1 MSTDTT
7 PRPGEPEAIARAARI
22 LAKAR
27 NPVIAGLGC
36 DVDGVRAALRLAA
49 TIGAAVDHA
58 AKAHERVELRTLA
71 DRGIMNTTL
80 SEARHRSDLIVLAG
94 PGAVAWAD
102 HGKALADGG
111 GLYPWRGD
119 RGVLCL
125 ATGDARP
132 AHVAVNGD
140 VATLGDGMSLFRV
153 VSLIRARLS
162 GKPVGPLPSNGPDLA
177 AIDAV
182 ALQMKSAS
190 FGVIVTDPEDVDHV
204 TFDTLQALI
213 KDLNA
218 ETRFTSLSVPAKHHG
233 RGANLV
239 SAWTTGDRL
248 PVSMGRGYPEQD
260 DWRFDAERL
269 VTSGEA
275 DAMLWIGALGDA
287 LPSWSGRVPTVA
299 LLHHGAKAS
308 TADVTIEVGVP
319 GVTHAGVMTDAGRDA
334 FTYLE
339 AKSPQPLPTVAAV
352 VEAIEAAISGGMA

>member
-1 MSTDTT
+1 MSHDT
-7 PRPGEPEAIARAARI
+7 PARPADPQAIARAADI
-22 LAKAR
+22 LGKAR

-36 DVDGVRAALRLAA
+36 DVDGVRAALQLAA
-49 TIGAAVDHA
+49 RIGAAIDHCSI
-58 AKAHERVELRTLA
+58 AHERVELRTLA
-71 DRGIMNTTL
+71 DSGVMNTTV
-80 SEARHRSDLIVLAG
+80 SEARHRADLIVLAG
-94 PGAVAWAD
+94 AGAVAWAD

-111 GLYPWRGD
+111 GLYSWRGD

-125 ATGDARP
+125 ATGEARP

-140 VATLGDGMSLFRV
+140 VATLGDGLPLHRI
-153 VSLIRARLS
+153 VSLIRARL
-162 GKPVGPLPSNGPDLA
+162 GGRPIGPLPSNGPSA
-177 AIDAV
+177 EAIDAV

-190 FGVIVTDPEDVDHV
+190 FGVIVVDPEEVDHV
-204 TFDTLQALI
+204 TFDAIQGLI

-248 PVSMGRGYPEQD
+248 PVGMGRGYPEQD

-275 DAMLWIGALGDA
+275 DALLWIGVLGGD
-287 LPSWSGRVPTVA
+287 LPAWSGRVPTVA
-299 LLHHGAKAS
+299 LIHHGAKAN
-308 TADVTIEVGVP
+308 TADVSVEVGVP
-319 GVTHAGVMTDAGRDA
+319 GVTHGGVLTDSIRDG

-339 AKSPQPLPTVAAV
+339 AKSPQPLPTVASV
-352 VEAIEAAISGGMA
+352 VAAIEAAIAGAAP